1 MWTMLV
7 VEPVA
12 LKVWLVDSGASCA
25 TERKNY
31 VFNP

>member
-12 LKVWLVDSGASCA
+12 LKVWLVDGGASSA
-25 TERKNY
+25 TERKKLRI
-31 VFNP
+31 